1 MQIIILLQ
9 KQNDLQNFVQK
20 KSIAQGMMDLALV
33 SANTNQLR
41 YVMDMS
47 TRHPYF
53 VTSILLIITSLLLQ
67 VVVGL
72 ALIWNSR

>member
-1 MQIIILLQ
+1 MAIAPIQELS
-9 KQNDLQNFVQK
+9 NFVQK

-41 YVMDMS
+41 YVMDIG

-53 VTSILLIITSLLLQ
+53 YTSIALIVTSLAMQL
-67 VVVGL
+67 VVGL
-72 ALIWNSR
+72 ALIYNSRYV